1 MKKRISIIFLFLLA
15 LLITAGGLVLPS
27 MAFFCQNR
35 QILSDIHSYP
45 IEQTQFYYSS
55 GFLDTINLIA
65 NPHTSMELSQ
75 ENASCSAQEAYDSA
89 LLMLDSLIKFG
100 LLGTEQIRTHSE
112 TALFMATDPV
122 KLPLSSYASASNSDS
137 DLYTEV
143 ENIPLTT
150 AVVWE
155 VVIIFNKETAIS
167 IFIDDQSK
175 KMVSFHLYSNDGI
188 DYDLSSELF
197 LSFFTD
203 YYNIDADNEYQV
215 ITIDT
220 ITDKKYKQFFF
231 LLSDSSNKEV
241 LISIEVGTNSIIFNI

>member
-15 LLITAGGLVLPS
+15 FLITAGGLILPS

-55 GFLDTINLIA
+55 GFLDTINLISK
-65 NPHTSMELSQ
+65 PHTSMELSE

-89 LLMLDSLIKFG
+89 LLMLDSLIKLG
-100 LLGTEQIRTHSE
+100 LLETKQMISHSE
-112 TALFMATDPV
+112 TALIMATDPDY
-122 KLPLSSYASASNSDS
+122 SYAYTSVSDTYT
-137 DLYTEV
+137 DADTYTENV
-143 ENIPLTT
+143 PLTT
-150 AVVWE
+150 AVVWK
-155 VVIIFNKETAIS
+155 VMIIFDSDTIIS
-167 IFIDDQSK
+167 VFFQ
-175 KMVSFHLYSNDGI
+175 LYNDHVI

-215 ITIDT
+215 IMKDKNTDT
-220 ITDKKYKQFFF
+220 KNKQFFF
-231 LLSDSSNKEV
+231 LLSDSSGKKV
-241 LISIEVGTNSIIFNI
+241 PITIEVGVNRIIFNI